1 MRRGLASL
9 IMGLSLLVA
18 TASWAGFVL
27 SRTVLDPGRSEAL
40 ADTLL
45 EDPEVRA
52 TIVDRLADSAESQ
65 IPTDVPVTRDV
76 VDAAA
81 ENALEDPRV
90 EALIRDGLVQ
100 AHQNALNGI
109 DEPVML
115 DGAALGA
122 AGRDAVVAQ
131 QPDLDPFLPQAPT
144 LEVELPSTGLSWLGT
159 VKSYVDRYTLF
170 GAIVAI
176 AGVSAAFVLA
186 RRRAAALRRVAFWA
200 VSASA
205 FWIAAAYALPWV
217 LERIAPSSVSI
228 ASAAVDVF
236 FGAMIRPALTLAG
249 VGVGLLLLSFF
260 WPAIE
265 RRRPAAMLD
274 QAATAAESR
283 GGQSDWTP
291 IASPASVSGQPSI
304 DLRRAAPPHPH
315 AQQPAPGGAAASG
328 WTPAASPPA
337 AWQVPSQP
345 AHYEE
350 RGGYGAAVPNPA
362 GVDATKPFPQIWS
375 NADREVPSA
384 QPGAFDPAAT
394 RLDQQPRQAP
404 PAPPASAPA
413 TASAR
418 PAVPRTQQSI
428 DADAATQIAGLAS
441 APAAPQPSPQ
451 PPGLAADPAPATQI
465 RGGAA
470 AEAADPPLAPPT
482 VASPSIPVDP
492 KPGPGPGPGAGLGS
506 ASGLAAGPGSF
517 ANATQVA
524 RPADLAASRPPGA
537 PAPRQTPPSAPAFDI
552 DPDAAADADDFGAEW
567 VEGAGYVDGD

>member
-45 EDPEVRA
+45 DDPEIRS

-81 ENALEDPRV
+81 ENALDDPRV
-90 EALIRDGLVQ
+90 EALIRDGLVR

-159 VKSYVDRYTLF
+159 VKRYVDRYTLI

-186 RRRAAALRRVAFWA
+186 RNRAAALRRVAFWA
-200 VSASA
+200 LGASA

-236 FGAMIRPALTLAG
+236 FGAMIRPAVTLAS

-274 QAATAAESR
+274 RAAT
-283 GGQSDWTP
+283 
-291 IASPASVSGQPSI
+291 
-304 DLRRAAPPHPH
+304 
-315 AQQPAPGGAAASG
+315 
-328 WTPAASPPA
+328 
-337 AWQVPSQP
+337 
-345 AHYEE
+345 
-350 RGGYGAAVPNPA
+350 
-362 GVDATKPFPQIWS
+362 
-375 NADREVPSA
+375 
-384 QPGAFDPAAT
+384 
-394 RLDQQPRQAP
+394 
-404 PAPPASAPA
+404 
-413 TASAR
+413 
-418 PAVPRTQQSI
+418 
-428 DADAATQIAGLAS
+428 
-441 APAAPQPSPQ
+441 
-451 PPGLAADPAPATQI
+451 
-465 RGGAA
+465 
-470 AEAADPPLAPPT
+470 
-482 VASPSIPVDP
+482 
-492 KPGPGPGPGAGLGS
+492 PGPGAATATGRLWRRRPRFRANRRSIFGEPHPRIPTRS
-506 ASGLAAGPGSF
+506 NRLQVHRPRVGHRWQHRPRHGRCRASQRPTKNGLATRLRWPTRPASTPRDRSLRSGATSTEMHRPRDLAPSIPPPPISISNPDSRRQHRRRAPGHRWRHRRRPLGRWLPGTSHRSTPTRPPRSRAWRPHQRHHNRHRWLLLRMRILHRPPRSEAGPQLLLTSHRWRRPPRRHRLFRSTRTSIGVLLPVLRPGF

-524 RPADLAASRPPGA
+524 RPDDLAASRPPGA
-537 PAPRQTPPSAPAFDI
+537 QAPRPAPAVAPAFDI

-567 VEGAGYVDGD
+567 VEGAGYVDGDSAR